1 MLRFLP
7 SWVDLGTISCGPT
20 SRRLKVADLTLP
32 EGADTLWVRVA
43 QVGGTSPWP
52 FGYGLLSFQS
62 DSGRELGTVKVYGHQ
77 EGETYR
83 LGTGIEPVQRAGAL
97 CFEPRSY
104 NLKWLETSGTSW
116 VLSFSFF
123 AGTSGG
129 GGGVGAFAG
138 GFVDPVGTGL
148 TLARVVFP

>member
-7 SWVDLGTISCGPT
+7 SWVDLGSISCGPT

-43 QVGGTSPWP
+43 QLGGTSPWP

-62 DSGRELGTVKVYGHQ
+62 DGGRELGTIKVYGHQ

-83 LGTGIEPVQRAGAL
+83 LGTGIEPQHRVGAL
-97 CFEPRSY
+97 WFEPRSY
-104 NLKWLETSGTSW
+104 NLKWLETSGSSW

-129 GGGVGAFAG
+129 GSGVGAFAG